1 MKINITEEQYE
12 KVIKKY
18 LEEEMEDATGDNFER
33 THRDS
38 PSDWERD
45 YDNHDVTH
53 DDIERI
59 HRHVTGRRNM
69 DDLKP
74 IHTIQ
79 DMIGPDKYHLFDNK
93 ED

>member
-59 HRHVTGRRNM
+59 HRHVIASKVTVNSLLEQRQFETS
-69 DDLKP
+69 
-74 IHTIQ
+74 I
-79 DMIGPDKYHLFDNK
+79 MIFVLSV
-93 ED
+93 